1 MTEKNAFLK
10 FVHKNIEDFTPQ
22 QMELATR
29 ILRGDVVETSKA
41 GPFVSLHSGISPN
54 TTITTN
60 ANKTVTFSGIDF
72 KFPTLGGAA

>member
-29 ILRGDVVETSKA
+29 ILKGDKVELTDKK
-41 GPFVSLHSGISPN
+41 PVLMSLHSGLVPN
-54 TTITTN
+54 STTITTN
-60 ANKTVTFSGIDF
+60 ANKTITFSGLDF
-72 KFPTLGGAA
+72 KFTEAS